1 MVYSYRWWRVAAQP
15 LPITVEGMYSF
26 AELVP
31 RDSLIVSCQAAA
43 GHPLR
48 SSAVMALMARAA
60 ELGGAAAVRANGA
73 DDVREIRAA
82 VSLPI
87 IGINKLGPVDG
98 VFITPTVSAA
108 ISVIDA
114 GAAIVAIDGTAR
126 VRPDGS
132 TLAAQIEGIKQ
143 RTPALVM
150 ADIDTVEAGLAA
162 RQAGADA
169 VATTLSGYT
178 PASREAVLDGPDV
191 DLVRRLAG
199 ELDCPV
205 VAEGRVRD
213 ESDVAAVQAAG
224 AHAVVVGAAITDPQA
239 IAARFV
245 RRLGLVRDA

>member
-1 MVYSYRWWRVAAQP
+1 
-15 LPITVEGMYSF
+15 MYSF

-48 SSAVMALMARAA
+48 SSAVLALMARAG

-73 DDVREIRAA
+73 EDVRAIRAA
-82 VSLPI
+82 VSLLI

-98 VFITPTVSAA
+98 VFITPTVEAA
-108 ISVIDA
+108 VEVIEA
-114 GAAIVAIDGTAR
+114 GAAIVAIDGTTRA
-126 VRPDGS
+126 RPDGS
-132 TLAAQIEGIKQ
+132 SPAAQIDGIKR
-143 RTPALVM
+143 RTGAVVM
-150 ADIDTVEAGLAA
+150 ADVDTVDAGLAA
-162 RQAGADA
+162 RRAGADA

-178 PASREAVLDGPDV
+178 PASRGAVLDGPDV
-191 DLVRRLAG
+191 ELVRRLAAQ
-199 ELDCPV
+199 LDCPV

-245 RRLGLVRDA
+245 RRLRLVRDA